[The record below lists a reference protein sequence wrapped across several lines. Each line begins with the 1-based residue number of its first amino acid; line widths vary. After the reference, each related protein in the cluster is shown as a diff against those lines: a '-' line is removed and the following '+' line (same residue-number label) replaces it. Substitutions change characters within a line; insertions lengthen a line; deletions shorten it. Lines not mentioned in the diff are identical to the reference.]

1 MGSFARRNVCNLAWE
16 NSRHY
21 EMLPLGFPAKWGL
34 RNERRNSILMTR
46 HYPDMSSASDWL
58 NQISH
63 AARPIIVTRHHY
75 GISALVSQTSL
86 AGKPVVAWPN
96 VCCFLRLSATQR
108 QKFHTDDLN
117 QCVHNI
123 SGSHGVQ
130 IQICSMLHFSWSILL
145 KCWVHLRKSPNKT
158 QMLLLIKEDYIPQL

>member
-1 MGSFARRNVCNLAWE
+1 
-16 NSRHY
+16 
-21 EMLPLGFPAKWGL
+21 
-34 RNERRNSILMTR
+34 MTR
-46 HYPDMSSASDWL
+46 HYPDMRSASDWL

-63 AARPIIVTRHHY
+63 AARPIRNTTQIWVVTRHHY
-75 GISALVSQTSL
+75 GISALVSQKSL
-86 AGKPVVAWPN
+86 AGKTVVAWPN
-96 VCCFLRLSATQR
+96 VCCFFRLSATQR

-130 IQICSMLHFSWSILL
+130 IQICSMLRFSWSILL

-158 QMLLLIKEDYIPQL
+158 QMLLLKKTIFHKY